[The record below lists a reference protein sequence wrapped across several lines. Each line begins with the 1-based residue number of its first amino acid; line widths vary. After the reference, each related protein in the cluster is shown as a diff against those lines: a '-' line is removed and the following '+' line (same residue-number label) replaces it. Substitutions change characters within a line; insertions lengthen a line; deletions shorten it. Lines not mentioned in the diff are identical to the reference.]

1 MRPLSSLHVLHRSP
15 DAFSAFRGLPTPR
28 LSAAPSFQ
36 MIVFTRDG
44 LGPMPPRLSSVLAHL
59 ALQRLIQELLA
70 PPFPIDLL
78 MSTAPEP
85 RFSQKEP
92 RFDFRPPVHHRPHR
106 TSSTGPQQPSRPGFM
121 PSPTEPPVAEVPPP
135 SHAVGLEN
143 GEVPAHLRQYVAG
156 YEPQPAP
163 TRTVADADAELAA
176 TALVQPTPSIDYAAY
191 ARLLDSTPK
200 APKAPEAPEGDADHA
215 TPL

>member
-1 MRPLSSLHVLHRSP
+1 MRPLSSLQVLHRSP
-15 DAFSAFRGLPTPR
+15 PAFSAFRGLPTPR
-28 LSAAPSFQ
+28 LSAAPSFK
-36 MIVFTRDG
+36 IVFTRDG
-44 LGPMPPRLSSVLAHL
+44 LASMPPPLSFVLAQL
-59 ALQRLIQELLA
+59 AVQRLIQELLA

-85 RFSQKEP
+85 RFSRKEP
-92 RFDFRPPVHHRPHR
+92 RLDFRPPVHHRPHR

-121 PSPTEPPVAEVPPP
+121 PSPSEPPAAEVPPP

-200 APKAPEAPEGDADHA
+200 APEAPEGDADHA